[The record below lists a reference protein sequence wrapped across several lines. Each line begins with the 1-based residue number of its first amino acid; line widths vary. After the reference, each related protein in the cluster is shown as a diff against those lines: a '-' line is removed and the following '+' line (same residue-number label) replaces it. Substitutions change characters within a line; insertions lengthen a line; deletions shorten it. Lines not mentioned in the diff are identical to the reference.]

1 LFLSYI
7 IGLWFTLRTHAA
19 VIWNA
24 EIDEK
29 KVQIAEHHSNI
40 SHYPIQ
46 LAPAPKSNQHSGS
59 SGGSAT
65 RKNTIHESSM
75 FKNVLKQSLQTAG
88 LTEQEASRQVSSS
101 SNAPF
106 ENSPNTS
113 HLVPPKQSGEDGQAA
128 ADSDSQRG
136 LRINGLSERDN
147 NQLVRTVAEMA
158 ATAAAIAA
166 RDATQSIRKAS
177 MSHSAPH
184 HTPRKPTPAHVDLGE
199 AEAES
204 MVAGGAH
211 DAPNWS
217 RTKSAI
223 ILLGATLLYAVL
235 AEILVDTVDIVL
247 ESVDIDEKF
256 LGITLFALVPNTTEF
271 LVRGVPISARDRA
284 LTLIERYFLRYERQ
298 HRAIHGDRFR
308 LRSTGLLTS
317 NTGTGPL

>member
-1 LFLSYI
+1 
-7 IGLWFTLRTHAA
+7 
-19 VIWNA
+19 
-24 EIDEK
+24 
-29 KVQIAEHHSNI
+29 
-40 SHYPIQ
+40 
-46 LAPAPKSNQHSGS
+46 
-59 SGGSAT
+59 
-65 RKNTIHESSM
+65 M
-75 FKNVLKQSLQTAG
+75 FKTVLKQSLQTAG

-106 ENSPNTS
+106 DNSANIP
-113 HLVPPKQSGEDGQAA
+113 HLVPPKQSGEDGTPA

-136 LRINGLSERDN
+136 VRIDGLSERDN

-177 MSHSAPH
+177 MPHSASH

-199 AEAES
+199 AEGES
-204 MVAGGAH
+204 MVAGGSH

-235 AEILVDTVDIVL
+235 AEILVDTVDVVL

-271 LVRGVPISARDRA
+271 LVRGLPMSAKDRA
-284 LTLIERYFLRYERQ
+284 LTLIERYFLCYER
-298 HRAIHGDRFR
+298 
-308 LRSTGLLTS
+308 
-317 NTGTGPL
+317 